1 MRTGSSSAGLKSD
14 AMHTFLIATLA
25 SRIAATLDQARPVTA
40 EAEDYILERLER
52 LLEKTDRSR
61 D

>member
-1 MRTGSSSAGLKSD
+1 
-14 AMHTFLIATLA
+14 MHTFLIATLA

-40 EAEDYILERLER
+40 EAEDYILDRLER

>member
-1 MRTGSSSAGLKSD
+1 MGKNMTRDAFLKAVAAEGRTVNAACLALGEVRSS
-14 AMHTFLIATLA
+14 
-25 SRIAATLDQARPVTA
+25 PVTA
-40 EAEDYILERLER
+40 EAEDYILDRLER